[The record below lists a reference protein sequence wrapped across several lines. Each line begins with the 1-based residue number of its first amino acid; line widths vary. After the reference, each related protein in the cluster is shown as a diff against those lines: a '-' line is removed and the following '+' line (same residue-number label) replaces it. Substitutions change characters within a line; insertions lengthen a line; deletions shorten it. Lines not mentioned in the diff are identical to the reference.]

1 MAGERLLYYFKNMLF
16 ITVLLSSCT
25 VVRKHQKG
33 RPFVYVNTV
42 EVKGGKFT
50 STEKGA
56 LKQRLLTQLC
66 DSSKAIPKDIFFVIH
81 VINNPPAYDSGYSG
95 VSARNMKAS
104 MLHIGYYN
112 STASYKADIITK
124 RKITLSIRHFPWRK
138 EIQKRVAVNYT
149 VVTGPPT
156 LIDTVS
162 YIFNK
167 PELEDLALKSANR
180 SYLKK
185 GDPITKANVLGEIG
199 RLVELYRNYGFYKFT
214 SDDIKVKGDT
224 TIAALTTVSTDP
236 FENLRLLAAAN
247 EARNKPTIKLQIVSN
262 PSTDSLRLRKYL
274 IHNVYIYPDYAN
286 ADATDDSS
294 YTEVKTKSNFIIR
307 YHRRLFRNSFI
318 LRQMLIK
325 PGNVYSQDIYSKT
338 INNFTQTNV
347 WQSSN
352 ITIVDLKDT
361 AAGKKDS
368 VGKLD
373 MIVQLTPAKK
383 YGFEANIES
392 SYSTNNTDIPGAN
405 LFGLAGNLSVQDRN
419 LDKQG
424 VRMTNAIHA
433 GVEFDLI
440 GQQSGGNLINSN
452 EYGYTNS
459 ILFPK
464 LITPFKSLNRRR
476 LISQQSF
483 INTGVSYVQ
492 RLQLFN
498 LETVSVAMGYQWS
511 NRPTRK
517 WVFKPLDFEFSYLYN
532 QSDSFTNDIDSFP
545 YLKYA
550 YNTALVL
557 GSSIGYTS
565 TVVNSKHINREH
577 IFKANLEESGL
588 ILGQVGFIK
597 NYLRRFVKLDLDYTH
612 VISYRK
618 SSMVFHLFGGVGVP
632 IGNNPNDSTLPFFK
646 QYFSGGSNS
655 MRGWPIRGIGPG
667 AKALPPYVSNST
679 SASFNDRTG
688 DIKLE
693 FNAEYRYNILSI
705 IPNTLMLKGALFA
718 DVGNVWNFRDISGED
733 SLQFRFANLYKQ
745 LGLDLGTGF
754 RFDFNYFLIRLDLG
768 FRFKRPEDADV
779 NDGWEAPPI
788 GFDDALK
795 KIFTKGENGDTR
807 YREWR
812 YENFNFSIGLN
823 YPF

>member
-1 MAGERLLYYFKNMLF
+1 MAGKRLLYYFKNMLF

-25 VVRKHQKG
+25 VVRKHQRGK
-33 RPFVYVNTV
+33 PFVYKNTI

-50 STEKGA
+50 PAEKGV
-56 LKQRLLTQLC
+56 LKQRLLAQLD
-66 DSSKAIPKDIFFVIH
+66 DSSAMIPNDIFFVIH

-112 STASYKADIITK
+112 SSASYTADTLTRRK
-124 RKITLSIRHFPWRK
+124 RTLSARHWPWRT

-162 YIFNK
+162 YSFKK

-185 GDPITKANVLGEIG
+185 GEPITKGNVLGETG

-224 TIAALTTVSTDP
+224 TIAALTTITTDP
-236 FENLRLLAAAN
+236 FENLRLLAESN
-247 EARNKPTIKLQIVSN
+247 EERNKPTIKLDIGLN
-262 PSTDSLRLRKYL
+262 PTTDSLRLRKYY
-274 IHNVYIYPDYAN
+274 IRNVYIYPDYTS
-286 ADATDDSS
+286 ADATNDSS
-294 YTEVKTKSNFIIR
+294 YTEVKTKSHFIIR
-307 YHRRLFRNSFI
+307 YHKQLFRTSLI
-318 LRQMLIK
+318 TRQLLIK

-338 INNFTQTNV
+338 MNNFEQTNV

-361 AAGKKDS
+361 TGKPDS

-392 SYSTNNTDIPGAN
+392 SYSTNNTNTPGAN
-405 LFGLAGNLSVQDRN
+405 LFGVDGNISLQDRN
-419 LDKQG
+419 LGKRG
-424 VRMTNAIHA
+424 VKMTNAIHA
-433 GVEFDLI
+433 GVEFDLEA
-440 GQQSGGNLINSN
+440 QQNGGNVINSTD
-452 EYGYTNS
+452 YGFSNS
-459 ILFPK
+459 FLFPK
-464 LITPFKSLNRRR
+464 FITPFKYINRKR
-476 LISQQSF
+476 LVSQQSF
-483 INTGVSYVQ
+483 INTGVSYVK

-498 LETVSVAMGYQWS
+498 QENLSIAMGYQWS
-511 NRPTRK
+511 NRQNHK
-517 WVFKPLDFEFSYLYN
+517 WTFKPLDFEFSYLYN
-532 QSDSFTNDIDSFP
+532 ESDSFKRDLDSVP

-550 YNTALVL
+550 YNTALVM
-557 GSSIGYTS
+557 GSSISYIS
-565 TVVNSKHINREH
+565 TVVNAKHINRQH
-577 IFKANLEESGL
+577 IFKTNLEESGL
-588 ILGQVGFIK
+588 ILGQIGFVK
-597 NYLRRFVKLDLDYTH
+597 NYLRRFVKYDIDYTH
-612 VISYRK
+612 LISYRN
-618 SSMVFHLFGGVGVP
+618 SSVALHAFGGVGVP
-632 IGNNPNDSTLPFFK
+632 IGKDSTLPFFK

-667 AKALPPYVSNST
+667 ARPLDGYTNNT
-679 SASFNDRTG
+679 SLNDRTG

-693 FNAEYRYNILSI
+693 LNAEYRYDIISI
-705 IPNTLMLKGALFA
+705 IPNTLMLRGALFA
-718 DVGNVWNFRDISGED
+718 DVGNIWNFNNISGAD
-733 SLQFRFANLYKQ
+733 SLQFRLSTLYKQ
-745 LGLDLGTGF
+745 LGVDLGTGF
-754 RFDFNYFLIRLDLG
+754 RFDFNYFLIRFDFG

-779 NDGWEAPPI
+779 NNGWKAPSI
-788 GFDDALK
+788 GFDDAFQ
-795 KIFTKGENGDTR
+795 KIFTRGNGDENR
-807 YREWR
+807 IWR
-812 YENFNFSIGLN
+812 YENFNFSIGLS